1 MFLQLGNDLQRVA
14 RNRQL
19 LVGRDAQHLD
29 RGIVRAD
36 DADRAALVLRRV
48 DLHAQIAEVLGDG
61 GAGGREEAAAEDL
74 MKSDTF

>member
-36 DADRAALVLRRV
+36 DADRAALVPVSYTHLDVYKRQSSYM
-48 DLHAQIAEVLGDG
+48 LLTHNPIQP
-61 GAGGREEAAAEDL
+61 
-74 MKSDTF
+74 